1 MNALCTLWA
10 VSCPGVRRCLD
21 WLAPCWGMDVCILW
35 YSNMSTY
42 SVFEM
47 IEIAMRVSMTSS
59 MCKTREITGT
69 VLEAQRKGLRL
80 RNYLLKGAIG
90 SPEAMRL
97 KIDTALQIQNIGERW
112 ESRSLEQEAE
122 DLDKEQQRE
131 DKVQVLHI
139 YQVNISIKWSSTERM
154 IQRKNHRECV

>member
-1 MNALCTLWA
+1 
-10 VSCPGVRRCLD
+10 
-21 WLAPCWGMDVCILW
+21 
-35 YSNMSTY
+35 
-42 SVFEM
+42 
-47 IEIAMRVSMTSS
+47 
-59 MCKTREITGT
+59 
-69 VLEAQRKGLRL
+69 
-80 RNYLLKGAIG
+80 
-90 SPEAMRL
+90 MRL

-154 IQRKNHRECV
+154 IQRKNDRECV